1 MGLALTRTE
10 QINLGVDEPKAS
22 SGGDN
27 EALHLGWLPLQDTPL
42 CRVTCVD
49 HVTPREGA
57 RLTRD
62 GEWFFRSRKVS
73 TLLFSVVG

>member
-10 QINLGVDEPKAS
+10 QINLGVDELTS

-27 EALHLGWLPLQDTPL
+27 EALHLGWLPQQDTPL

-49 HVTPREGA
+49 HVAPREGA

-73 TLLFSVVG
+73 TLLLLMIWP